1 MAYLRSKEQLAERYK
16 AGALSAL
23 GITGIP

>member
-1 MAYLRSKEQLAERYK
+1 MAYLRNKEQLAARYK